1 MWRLALLRLNKEKM
15 KGQLTLFTILF
26 ILNLSSCTKDCT
38 TPKPSGCNDEVPTGV
53 TCMAYWES
61 WLYNESTNSC
71 EFTGYSGCNAIGFET
86 KQACEEC
93 ECNN

>member
-1 MWRLALLRLNKEKM
+1 MKNVLSLISISFLLSLGSCNKE
-15 KGQLTLFTILF
+15 
-26 ILNLSSCTKDCT
+26 CA
-38 TPKPSGCNDEVPTGV
+38 TPKPSECNDDVPTGV

-61 WLYNESTNSC
+61 WLYNENTNSC

>member
-1 MWRLALLRLNKEKM
+1 MKSLLSFTSVLVLLSLGSCDKE
-15 KGQLTLFTILF
+15 
-26 ILNLSSCTKDCT
+26 CT

-71 EFTGYSGCNAIGFET
+71 EFTGYSGCNAVGFET
-86 KQACEEC
+86 RQACEEC

>member
-1 MWRLALLRLNKEKM
+1 MKRLLSFTLILALLSLFSCEKE
-15 KGQLTLFTILF
+15 
-26 ILNLSSCTKDCT
+26 CT
-38 TPKPSGCNDEVPTGV
+38 TPKPSGCNDEASTGV

-61 WLYNESTNSC
+61 WLYNENTTSC